1 MEVTVSSIV
10 GSVAL
15 VSLLTC
21 AWRVVK
27 WVWWRP
33 KQIEKRLREQ
43 GFKGNPYKLLYGDMK
58 EMISVM
64 KEARSK
70 PMDASSDDIVPHVIP
85 SYHHCL
91 NLHGKDYFQWMGT
104 TPRVTI
110 ANPKHIKE
118 ILFNHEVFQKPKQN
132 LVLRYLVR
140 GLGTYEGEKWAKHR
154 NLINPAF
161 HLEKLKHMVPAMCSS
176 CNEMISNWE
185 VLVSSTKGSCEVD
198 VWPYLD
204 NLTADVISR
213 TAFGSNYEEGKR
225 IFQLQ
230 KKQTDLI
237 IKLLRSFYIPGWRF
251 LPTKT
256 NRQIKT
262 NCEEVRALIR
272 NIIINKREQTIEGGD
287 GDNDLLGIL
296 WETNLKA
303 SQEQGNKKN
312 ITLTTDEVI
321 EECKLFYFAGQETT
335 SALLVWTMVLL
346 SKHQK
351 WQALAREEVL
361 AVFGAKKPEY
371 DGLNQLKTITM
382 ILYEVLR
389 LYPPVAYIV
398 RTILKKARVGEL
410 VLPPGVELFVPM
422 IALHHD
428 REIWGEDATE
438 FKPDRFSEGITKATK
453 EPGTFFPFSGGPR
466 ICIGQN
472 FAMVEAKIAL
482 AMILQHFSFQLS
494 PSYVHAPFHVFTLQP
509 QHGVHLVLQKI

>member
-10 GSVAL
+10 GSIAL

-21 AWRVVK
+21 AWMVVK
-27 WVWWRP
+27 WVWFRP

-58 EMISVM
+58 EIISVM

-70 PMDASSDDIVPHVIP
+70 PMDASSDDIVPYVIP

-91 NLHGKDYFQWMGT
+91 NLHGKGYFQWMGT

-118 ILFNHEVFQKPKQN
+118 ILFNHEVFQKPKHN

-176 CNEMISNWE
+176 CSEMISKWE
-185 VLVSSTKGSCEVD
+185 VLVSSTKRSCEVD

-204 NLTADVISR
+204 NLTGDVISR

-230 KKQTDLI
+230 KEQTNLI
-237 IKLLRSFYIPGWRF
+237 IQLLRSFYIPGWRF

-256 NRQIKT
+256 NKRMKAIY
-262 NCEEVRALIR
+262 NEVGTLLK
-272 NIIINKREQTIEGGD
+272 NIIINKREQAMKGD
-287 GDNDLLGIL
+287 DGNDDLLGIL
-296 WETNLKA
+296 LKTNLKA
-303 SQEQGNKKN
+303 SQEQGNEEN
-312 ITLTTDEVI
+312 ITLTIEEVI
-321 EECKLFYFAGQETT
+321 DECKLFYIAGQETT
-335 SALLVWTMVLL
+335 SSLLVWTMVLL

-351 WQALAREEVL
+351 WQAQAREEVL
-361 AVFGAKKPEY
+361 AVFGDNKPDS
-371 DGLNQLKTITM
+371 DGLNKLKTITM
-382 ILYEVLR
+382 ILYEALR
-389 LYPPVAYIV
+389 LYSPLAFMI
-398 RTILKKARVGEL
+398 RTIRNKTRLGEV
-410 VLPPGVELFVPM
+410 VLPPGVDLFVPM
-422 IALHHD
+422 IAIHHD
-428 REIWGEDATE
+428 CEIWGKDATK
-438 FKPDRFSEGITKATK
+438 FKPERFSEGITKATK
-453 EPGTFFPFSGGPR
+453 GPGTFFPFGGGPR

-494 PSYVHAPFHVFTLQP
+494 PSYVHAPFQILTLQP
-509 QHGVHLVLQKI
+509 QHGAHLILQKI

>member
-1 MEVTVSSIV
+1 MEVTVSSVV
-10 GSVAL
+10 GSIAL
-15 VSLLTC
+15 VTLLTC
-21 AWRVVK
+21 AWKVVN

-33 KQIEKRLREQ
+33 KQIEKCLREQ
-43 GFKGNPYKLLYGDMK
+43 GFKGNPYKLLYGDTK
-58 EMISVM
+58 EMISTIRAA
-64 KEARSK
+64 KSK
-70 PMDASSDDIVPHVIP
+70 AMDQSSDDIIPHVLP
-85 SYHHCL
+85 FHHYCVQ
-91 NLHGKDYFQWMGT
+91 LHGKNYFQWIGP

-110 ANPKHIKE
+110 TDPKLIKE
-118 ILFNHEVFQKPKQN
+118 ILHNYEAFQKSAMNPLGK
-132 LVLRYLVR
+132 LLVR
-140 GLGTYEGEKWAKHR
+140 GLGSCECEEWVKHR
-154 NLINPAF
+154 NLLNPAF
-161 HLEKLKHMVPAMCSS
+161 HLEKLKHMVPAMYSS
-176 CNEMISNWE
+176 CSEMISKWE

-198 VWPYLD
+198 VWPYLE
-204 NLTADVISR
+204 NLTGDVISR
-213 TAFGSNYEEGKR
+213 TAFGSNYEEGQR
-225 IFQLQ
+225 IFKLQ
-230 KKQTDLI
+230 KEQFNTIMQLMQSI
-237 IKLLRSFYIPGWRF
+237 YIPGSRF

-256 NRQIKT
+256 NTKIKT
-262 NCEEVRALIR
+262 IYEEVRSLMR
-272 NIIINKREQTIEGGD
+272 NIIINKKKRTMKGD

-296 WETNLKA
+296 LKTNLKA

-335 SALLVWTMVLL
+335 SALLVWTMFLL

-361 AVFGAKKPEY
+361 AVFGAKKPDY